1 MKIAI
6 FGATGGVGS
15 NLLKQALAAGHDVT
29 ALTRDARKLHRPGQS
44 LTVLEGDVRDPQAVR
59 RVVEGQDAV
68 LVALGAP
75 LLDKSGIRAEGTR
88 VIVGAMQETAVRRLV
103 CLSVFG
109 AGDSWALLPRFYRWF
124 VMPVILRR
132 VLKDHVAQEVI
143 VRSSD
148 LDWSLVRP
156 ANFTDGDMTGT
167 YWHGQHLPMRQL
179 SMKISRA
186 DVADFMLKG
195 LGDRAGIGQAECV
208 SA

>member
-1 MKIAI
+1 MKVAI
-6 FGATGGVGS
+6 FGATGGVGR
-15 NLLKQALAAGHDVT
+15 NLLEQALAAGHDVT
-29 ALTRDARKLHRPGQS
+29 ALARDPQKLHRADQS
-44 LTVLEGDVRDPQAVR
+44 LTVVEGDVRDADAVR
-59 RVVEGQDAV
+59 GVVDGQDAV
-68 LVALGAP
+68 LIALGAP
-75 LLDKSGIRAEGTR
+75 LLDNSGIRAEGTR
-88 VIVGAMQETAVRRLV
+88 VIVDAMQKSGVRRLV

-132 VLKDHVAQEVI
+132 VLKDHVAQEAV
-143 VRSSD
+143 VASSV
-148 LDWSLVRP
+148 LEWSLVRP
-156 ANFTDGDMTGT
+156 ANFTDGDLTGT
-167 YWHGQHLPMRQL
+167 YWHGQHPPMHQL